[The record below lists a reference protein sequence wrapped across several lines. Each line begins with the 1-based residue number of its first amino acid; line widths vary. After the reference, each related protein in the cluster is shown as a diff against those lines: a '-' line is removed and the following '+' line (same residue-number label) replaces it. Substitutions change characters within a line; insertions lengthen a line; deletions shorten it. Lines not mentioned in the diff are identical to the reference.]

1 MAKSCSAM
9 SFTAGRLRCYWAIL
23 VLAVHLSYELIK
35 NWWQSLKLFLGSSWQ
50 VQAYKLFKTNSF
62 LSYQGT
68 GLVISFLLTGWR
80 ICQKRL
86 QRLLCSAL
94 GDLNLGHIPG
104 TTQQYWDCSLPLSA
118 SLFSCLTPDST
129 VSHRQNL
136 KPTPNLSL
144 WSIKWGNTE

>member
-1 MAKSCSAM
+1 MAKSCSVT
-9 SFTAGRLRCYWAIL
+9 SFTAGRLQCYWGVL
-23 VLAVHLSYELIK
+23 VLAVHLPYKLIK
-35 NWWQSLKLFLGSSWQ
+35 NWWQRLKLFLGSSWQ

-62 LSYQGT
+62 LFYQGT

-94 GDLNLGHIPG
+94 GDLNLGYIPG
-104 TTQQYWDCSLPLSA
+104 TTQHYWDCSLPLSA
-118 SLFSCLTPDST
+118 SLFSSLVPDST

-136 KPTPNLSL
+136 KSTLNLSVVHQM
-144 WSIKWGNTE
+144 GNRE